1 MQKSK
6 TDNNKTRH
14 PMVRVKKLAVKG
26 DWKGQINYYPGVPL
40 EIAYPCWLNEDGKV
54 KWEELVGER
63 KNSMEKKV
71 EKIFG
76 KKNAFT
82 RTICSNQLW

>member
-6 TDNNKTRH
+6 TDNNKTRD

-40 EIAYPCWLNEDGKV
+40 EIAYPCWLNEGRWK
-54 KWEELVGER
+54 G
-63 KNSMEKKV
+63 
-71 EKIFG
+71 
-76 KKNAFT
+76 
-82 RTICSNQLW
+82 